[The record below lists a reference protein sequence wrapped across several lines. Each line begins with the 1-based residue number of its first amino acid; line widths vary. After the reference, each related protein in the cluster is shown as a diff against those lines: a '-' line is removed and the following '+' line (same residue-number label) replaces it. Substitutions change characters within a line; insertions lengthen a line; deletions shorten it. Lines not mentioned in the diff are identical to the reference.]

1 MKSVLSFFLCCL
13 SITILQAQPK
23 VYPSKFT
30 VAQDGSGDFKT
41 IQEAVNAVRDHS
53 EQKVT
58 ITIKPGIY
66 KEKLVIPTWKRNII
80 LLGENKENTIISH
93 DDYSGKPFHGT
104 DITGNPKFST
114 YTSYT
119 VLIAGSDCELQNLT
133 IENTAGPVGQAVA
146 LHIEGDRTAVKN
158 CDIKGHQ
165 DTLYVA
171 KDGARNYF
179 ENCTISGT
187 TDFIFGAATAW
198 FQNCAIISIKD
209 SYITAASTT
218 SQTSCGF
225 IFMNCKLLAA
235 DDQVRKVFLGRPWR
249 PHAKTVFISTF
260 MDKHIRPEGWD
271 NWRDPANEST
281 VFYAEYG
288 SSGPG
293 AFVQERVKWAHQIKK
308 KDLKTYTIN
317 QVFKGWQPFK

>member
-1 MKSVLSFFLCCL
+1 MKYILGFLFCFF
-13 SITILQAQPK
+13 SIIVSQAQPK

-30 VAQDGSGDFKT
+30 VAQDGNGDFKT
-41 IQEAVNAVRDHS
+41 IQEAINAVRDHS

-80 LLGENKENTIISH
+80 LQGENKENTIISH
-93 DDYSGKPFHGT
+93 ADYSGKPFPGT

-119 VLIAGSDCELQNLT
+119 VLIAGNDCELQNLT
-133 IENTAGPVGQAVA
+133 IENTAGAVGQAVA

-198 FQNCAIISIKD
+198 FQSCNIISIKD

-218 SQTSCGF
+218 SNTIYGF
-225 IFMNCKLLAA
+225 VFMNCKLLYA
-235 DDQVRKVFLGRPWR
+235 DDKVTKVFLGRPWR
-249 PHAKTVFISTF
+249 PYAKTVFISTF
-260 MDKHIRPEGWD
+260 MDKHIKPEGWD
-271 NWRDPANEST
+271 NWRDPANENT
-281 VFYAEYG
+281 VFYAEYD

-293 AFVQERVKWAHQIKK
+293 AFVQGRVKWAHQLKK
-308 KDLKTYTIN
+308 KELKAYTLSK
-317 QVFKGWQPFK
+317 VFAGWQPFK

>member
-1 MKSVLSFFLCCL
+1 MKHILGFLFCFL
-13 SITILQAQPK
+13 SIIVSQAQPK

-41 IQEAVNAVRDHS
+41 IQEAINAVRDHS
-53 EQKVT
+53 EEKVT

-80 LLGENKENTIISH
+80 LQGENKENTIISH
-93 DDYSGKPFHGT
+93 ADYSGKIFSGT

-119 VLIAGSDCELQNLT
+119 VLIAGNDCELQNLT
-133 IENTAGPVGQAVA
+133 IENTAGAVGQAVA

-198 FQNCAIISIKD
+198 FQSCNIISIKD

-218 SQTSCGF
+218 SHSRYGF
-225 IFMNCKLLAA
+225 VFMNCKLLFA
-235 DDQVRKVFLGRPWR
+235 DDKVTKVFLGRPWR

-260 MDKHIRPEGWD
+260 MDKHIKPEGWD
-271 NWRDPANEST
+271 NWRDPKNEST

-288 SSGPG
+288 SSGLG
-293 AFVQERVKWAHQIKK
+293 AFVRERVKWAHQ
-308 KDLKTYTIN
+308 LKQKELRAYTLSK
-317 QVFKGWQPFK
+317 VFNGWQPFK

>member
-1 MKSVLSFFLCCL
+1 MKRILGFVLCFL
-13 SITILQAQPK
+13 SIIVLQAQPK

-80 LLGENKENTIISH
+80 LKGENKENTIISH
-93 DDYSGKPFHGT
+93 ADYSGKLFPGK
-104 DITGNPKFST
+104 DITGDPKFST

-119 VLIAGSDCELQNLT
+119 VLIAGNDCELQNLT
-133 IENTAGPVGQAVA
+133 IENTAGAVGQAVA
-146 LHIEGDRTAVKN
+146 LHVEGDRTAVRN

-171 KDGARNYF
+171 RDGARNYF

-198 FQNCAIISIKD
+198 FQNCNIISIKD

-218 SQTSCGF
+218 SNSRYGF
-225 IFMNCKLLAA
+225 VFMNCKLLYA
-235 DDQVRKVFLGRPWR
+235 DDKVTKVFLGRPWR

-260 MDKHIRPEGWD
+260 MDKHIKPEGWD
-271 NWRDPANEST
+271 NWRDPSNEST
-281 VFYAEYG
+281 VFYAEYDSG
-288 SSGPG
+288 GPG
-293 AFVQERVKWAHQIKK
+293 SLMKERVKWAHQ
-308 KDLKTYTIN
+308 LKRKELKAYTLSE
-317 QVFKGWQPFK
+317 VFKGWQPFK